1 MNSQCILN
9 HNSGVKTWKLTLE
22 YDGTKYSG
30 WQEQNNARTVAGS
43 LRTAIEDQ
51 LGTPIELMGAGRTD
65 AGVHALGQVA
75 HVKLRKSDRRHPHYD
90 PAYLLKQW
98 NERLPSDIS
107 VTEVEEAPVSF
118 HARHSATARTYLY
131 QITTRKT
138 AFHKRHVWWIKDD
151 LNIKAMQTAAEKMAG
166 RHDFVRFAQKDPSKP
181 NESTI
186 VYVDTAEVTADDHL
200 ILFRIDASHF
210 LWRMVRRLVG
220 VTVKVGLGE
229 ITQSDFDDLLNG
241 KGDPK
246 KLDVAAWT
254 APSAGL
260 FLESVRY

>member
-1 MNSQCILN
+1 M
-9 HNSGVKTWKLTLE
+9 KTWKLTLE

-43 LRTAIEDQ
+43 LRGAVEDF
-51 LGTPIELMGAGRTD
+51 LGGTIELMGAGRTD

-75 HVKLRKSDRRHPHYD
+75 HVKLRKSERRHPRYE
-90 PAYLLKQW
+90 PEYLRAQF

-107 VTEVEEAPVSF
+107 IIDIEEAPVSF

-131 QITTRKT
+131 QIATRKT
-138 AFHKRHVWWIKDD
+138 AFHKRHVWWIKDQLD
-151 LNIKAMQTAAEKMAG
+151 VAAMQAAAEKMAG

-181 NESTI
+181 NDSTI
-186 VYVDTAEVTADDHL
+186 VYVDSAEVLEDDYL

-220 VTVKVGLGE
+220 ITVKVGLGE
-229 ITQSDFDDLLNG
+229 VSLAELDELLEG
-241 KGDPK
+241 RGAAR
-246 KLDVAAWT
+246 LDVAAWT
-254 APSAGL
+254 APGAGL

>member
-1 MNSQCILN
+1 
-9 HNSGVKTWKLTLE
+9 
-22 YDGTKYSG
+22 
-30 WQEQNNARTVAGS
+30 
-43 LRTAIEDQ
+43 
-51 LGTPIELMGAGRTD
+51 
-65 AGVHALGQVA
+65 
-75 HVKLRKSDRRHPHYD
+75 
-90 PAYLLKQW
+90 
-98 NERLPSDIS
+98 
-107 VTEVEEAPVSF
+107 
-118 HARHSATARTYLY
+118 
-131 QITTRKT
+131 
-138 AFHKRHVWWIKDD
+138 
-151 LNIKAMQTAAEKMAG
+151 MAG

-229 ITQSDFDDLLNG
+229 ITQSDFDDLLNA

-246 KLDVAAWT
+246 RLDVAAWT

>member
-1 MNSQCILN
+1 M
-9 HNSGVKTWKLTLE
+9 KTWKLTLE

-43 LRTAIEDQ
+43 LRGAIEDF
-51 LGTPIELMGAGRTD
+51 LGSPIELMGAGRTD

-75 HVKLRKSDRRHPHYD
+75 HVKLRKSDRRHPLYE
-90 PAYLLKQW
+90 PAFLRAQF

-107 VTEVEEAPVSF
+107 IIEIEEAPVSF

-131 QITTRKT
+131 QIAKRKT
-138 AFHKRHVWWIKDD
+138 AFHKRHVWWIKEQLDVA
-151 LNIKAMQTAAEKMAG
+151 AMQAAAERMAG
-166 RHDFVRFAQKDPSKP
+166 RHNFVRFAQKDPSKP
-181 NESTI
+181 NDSTI
-186 VYVDTAEVTADDHL
+186 VYVDSAEVLEDDYL

-220 VTVKVGLGE
+220 ITVKVGLGE
-229 ITQSDFDDLLNG
+229 VSLDELDELLDG
-241 KGDPK
+241 RGAAR
-246 KLDVAAWT
+246 LDVAAWT
-254 APSAGL
+254 APGAGL

>member
-1 MNSQCILN
+1 M
-9 HNSGVKTWKLTLE
+9 KTWKLTLE

-43 LRTAIEDQ
+43 LRAAIEDF
-51 LGTPIELMGAGRTD
+51 LGTSVELMGAGRTD

-75 HVKLRKSDRRHPHYD
+75 HVKLRKSNRRHPQYD
-90 PAYLLKQW
+90 PAYLLNQL

-107 VTEVEEAPVSF
+107 ILDITEQPPSF

-138 AFHKRHVWWIKDD
+138 AFHKRHVWWIKDS
-151 LNIKAMQTAAEKMAG
+151 LNVEAMQQAASRMAG

-186 VYVDTAEVTADDHL
+186 VYVDSAEVTDDDHL

-229 ITQSDFDDLLNG
+229 VTLDEFDELLNA
-241 KGDPK
+241 KGAAH
-246 KLDVAAWT
+246 LDVAAWT

>member
-1 MNSQCILN
+1 M
-9 HNSGVKTWKLTLE
+9 KTWKLTLE

-43 LRTAIEDQ
+43 LRGAIEDF
-51 LGTPIELMGAGRTD
+51 LGSPIELMGAGRTD

-75 HVKLRKSDRRHPHYD
+75 HVKLRKSERRHPQYE
-90 PAYLLKQW
+90 PAYLRAQF

-107 VTEVEEAPVSF
+107 ILDIEEAPVSF

-131 QITTRKT
+131 QIATRKT
-138 AFHKRHVWWIKDD
+138 AFHKRHVWWIKEQLDVA
-151 LNIKAMQTAAEKMAG
+151 AMQSAAARMAG
-166 RHDFVRFAQKDPSKP
+166 RHNFVRFAQKDPSKP
-181 NESTI
+181 NDSTI
-186 VYVDTAEVTADDHL
+186 VYVDSAEVLEDDYL

-220 VTVKVGLGE
+220 ITVKVGLGE
-229 ITQSDFDDLLNG
+229 VSLDELDELLEG
-241 KGDPK
+241 RGAAR
-246 KLDVAAWT
+246 LDVAAWT
-254 APSAGL
+254 APGAGL

>member
-1 MNSQCILN
+1 M
-9 HNSGVKTWKLTLE
+9 KTWKLTLE

-43 LRTAIEDQ
+43 LRTAIEDF

-90 PAYLLKQW
+90 PQYLIRQC
-98 NERLPSDIS
+98 NDRLPSDIS
-107 VTEVEEAPVSF
+107 ITNIEEAPVSF

-131 QITTRKT
+131 QIATRKT
-138 AFHKRHVWWIKDD
+138 AFHKRHVWWIKEQ
-151 LNIKAMQTAAEKMAG
+151 LNVEAMQAAAEKIAG

-181 NESTI
+181 HDSTI
-186 VYVDTAEVTADDHL
+186 VYVDSAEVTQDEDL

-229 ITQSDFDDLLNG
+229 VTLDQFDELLKG
-241 KGDPK
+241 KGDAR

>member
-1 MNSQCILN
+1 M
-9 HNSGVKTWKLTLE
+9 KTWKLTLE

-43 LRTAIEDQ
+43 LRGAIEDF
-51 LGTPIELMGAGRTD
+51 LGSPIELMGAGRTD

-75 HVKLRKSDRRHPHYD
+75 HVKLRKSDRRHPLYE
-90 PAYLLKQW
+90 PAFLRAQF

-107 VTEVEEAPVSF
+107 IIEIEEAPVSF

-131 QITTRKT
+131 QIAKRKT
-138 AFHKRHVWWIKDD
+138 AFHKRHVWWIKEQLDVA
-151 LNIKAMQTAAEKMAG
+151 AMQSAAERMAG
-166 RHDFVRFAQKDPSKP
+166 RHNFVRFAQKDPSKP
-181 NESTI
+181 NDSTI
-186 VYVDTAEVTADDHL
+186 VYVDSAEVLEDDYL

-220 VTVKVGLGE
+220 ITVKVGLGE
-229 ITQSDFDDLLNG
+229 VSLDELDELLDG
-241 KGDPK
+241 RGAER
-246 KLDVAAWT
+246 LDVAAWT
-254 APSAGL
+254 APGAGL

>member
-1 MNSQCILN
+1 M
-9 HNSGVKTWKLTLE
+9 KTWKVTLE

-43 LRTAIEDQ
+43 LRAAVEDT
-51 LGTPIELMGAGRTD
+51 LGSPVELMGAGRTD
-65 AGVHALGQVA
+65 AGVHALGQVT
-75 HVKLRKSDRRHPHYD
+75 HIKLRKTDRRHPRYE
-90 PAYLLKQW
+90 PERLQAQF

-107 VTEVEEAPVSF
+107 IIDIEEAPVSF
-118 HARHSATARTYLY
+118 HARHSATARSYVY
-131 QITTRKT
+131 QIATRKT
-138 AFHKRHVWWIKDD
+138 AFHKRHVWWIKEPLDVA
-151 LNIKAMQTAAEKMAG
+151 AMQAAAAKFAG

-186 VYVDTAEVTADDHL
+186 VYVDSAEVTEDDYL
-200 ILFRIDASHF
+200 VLFRIDASHF

-229 ITQSDFDDLLNG
+229 ISLGDVDELLAG
-241 KGDPK
+241 KGGER
-246 KLDVAAWT
+246 LDVAAWT
-254 APSAGL
+254 APAAGL

>member
-1 MNSQCILN
+1 M
-9 HNSGVKTWKLTLE
+9 KTWKLTLE

-43 LRTAIEDQ
+43 LRGAIEDF
-51 LGTPIELMGAGRTD
+51 LGSPIELMGAGRTD

-75 HVKLRKSDRRHPHYD
+75 HVKLRKSDRRHPLYE
-90 PAYLLKQW
+90 PAFLRAQF

-107 VTEVEEAPVSF
+107 IIEIEEAPVSF

-131 QITTRKT
+131 QIAKRKT
-138 AFHKRHVWWIKDD
+138 AFHKRHVWWIKEQLDVA
-151 LNIKAMQTAAEKMAG
+151 AMQSAAERMAG
-166 RHDFVRFAQKDPSKP
+166 RHNFVRFAQKDPSKP
-181 NESTI
+181 NDSTI
-186 VYVDTAEVTADDHL
+186 VYVDSAEVLEDDYL

-220 VTVKVGLGE
+220 ITVKVGLGE
-229 ITQSDFDDLLNG
+229 VSLDELDELLDG
-241 KGDPK
+241 RGAAR
-246 KLDVAAWT
+246 LDVAAWT
-254 APSAGL
+254 APGAGL

>member
-1 MNSQCILN
+1 M
-9 HNSGVKTWKLTLE
+9 KTWKLTLE

-43 LRTAIEDQ
+43 LRHAVEDF
-51 LGTPIELMGAGRTD
+51 LGSPVELMGAGRTD

-75 HVKLRKSDRRHPHYD
+75 HVKLRKSDRRHPRYE
-90 PAYLLKQW
+90 PEYLLAQW
-98 NERLPSDIS
+98 NDRLPSDIS
-107 VTEVEEAPVSF
+107 ILSIEEAPVSF
-118 HARHSATARTYLY
+118 HARHSAVARSYLY
-131 QITTRKT
+131 QIATRKT
-138 AFHKRHVWWIKDD
+138 AFHKRHVWWIKESLD
-151 LNIKAMQTAAEKMAG
+151 LNAMQEAASRMAG
-166 RHDFVRFAQKDPSKP
+166 RHDFVRFAAKDPSRP

-186 VYVDTAEVTADDHL
+186 VHVDFAEVTQDDHL

-229 ITQSDFDDLLNG
+229 VSLDEIDELLQG
-241 KGDPK
+241 RGAAS
-246 KLDVAAWT
+246 LDVAAWT

>member
-1 MNSQCILN
+1 M
-9 HNSGVKTWKLTLE
+9 KTWKLTLE

-43 LRTAIEDQ
+43 VRGAVEDF
-51 LGTPIELMGAGRTD
+51 LGGPIELMGAGRTD

-75 HVKLRKSDRRHPHYD
+75 HVKLRKSDRRHPRYE
-90 PAYLLKQW
+90 PGYLRAQF

-107 VTEVEEAPVSF
+107 IIDIEEVPVSF

-131 QITTRKT
+131 QIATRKT
-138 AFHKRHVWWIKDD
+138 AFHKRHVWWIKEELDVA
-151 LNIKAMQTAAEKMAG
+151 AMQAAAERMAG

-181 NESTI
+181 HDSTV
-186 VYVDTAEVTADDHL
+186 VYVDSAEVLEDDYL

-220 VTVKVGLGE
+220 ITVKVGLGE
-229 ITQSDFDDLLNG
+229 VSLEELDELLEG
-241 KGDPK
+241 RGAAR
-246 KLDVAAWT
+246 LDVAAWT
-254 APSAGL
+254 APGAGL

>member
-1 MNSQCILN
+1 M
-9 HNSGVKTWKLTLE
+9 KTWKLTLE

-43 LRTAIEDQ
+43 LRGAIEDF
-51 LGTPIELMGAGRTD
+51 LGSPIELMGAGRTD

-90 PAYLLKQW
+90 PAFLRAQF

-107 VTEVEEAPVSF
+107 IIEIEEAPVSF

-131 QITTRKT
+131 QIAKRKT
-138 AFHKRHVWWIKDD
+138 AFHKRHVWWIKEQLDVA
-151 LNIKAMQTAAEKMAG
+151 AMQEAAARMAG
-166 RHDFVRFAQKDPSKP
+166 RHNFVRFAQKDPSKP
-181 NESTI
+181 NDSTI
-186 VYVDTAEVTADDHL
+186 VYVDSAEVLEDDYL

-220 VTVKVGLGE
+220 ITVKVGLGE
-229 ITQSDFDDLLNG
+229 VSLDELDELLDG
-241 KGDPK
+241 RGAAR
-246 KLDVAAWT
+246 LDVAAWT
-254 APSAGL
+254 APGAGL